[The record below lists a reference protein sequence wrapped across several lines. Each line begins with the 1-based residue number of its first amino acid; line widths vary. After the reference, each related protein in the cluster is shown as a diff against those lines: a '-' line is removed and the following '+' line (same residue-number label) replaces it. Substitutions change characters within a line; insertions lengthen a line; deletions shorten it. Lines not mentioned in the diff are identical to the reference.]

1 MSKPLKEYIL
11 VLDWMDIGHAM
22 NSVGHAVL
30 IAHKNWSDD
39 PEYMDWY
46 KNYFR
51 KVTCKVT
58 QKEFEKAKEYGDFAV
73 VTESAFDN
81 KEVALIFKPRRE
93 WPKFF
98 NFLKLYK

>member
-1 MSKPLKEYIL
+1 MLKPLKEYIL

-30 IAHKNWSDD
+30 IGHKNWSDD

-46 KNYFR
+46 ENYFR

-58 QKEFEKAKEYGDFAV
+58 QAEFEKAKEYGDFAV

-81 KEVALIFKPRRE
+81 KEVTLIFKPRRE